1 MSAPL
6 GSSADRIDMKKLL
19 ALASVALLAGSLT
32 ACGGDDSSAGGGG
45 GGGSYCDQVKDLKSN
60 VDDLDFA
67 TLTEDQF
74 ADLQSALDGIASS
87 APDDVKDDW
96 TTVGDA
102 IDEFKSIL
110 TEAGISLDDLQAIQD
125 DPSNLP
131 DGVDIAKL
139 QELAQKLNDFSAN
152 SDFADASD
160 AVQQSVKNECG
171 VDLDTS
177 STTGS

>member
-1 MSAPL
+1 
-6 GSSADRIDMKKLL
+6 MKKLL
-19 ALASVALLAGSLT
+19 ALASIVLMAGSLT
-32 ACGGDDSSAGGGG
+32 ACGGDDNSNAGGGGG

-60 VDDLDFA
+60 VDDLDFT

-87 APDDVKDDW
+87 APADVQDDW
-96 TTVGDA
+96 NTLGDA

-110 TEAGISLDDLQAIQD
+110 DEAGLSLDDLQAIQQ
-125 DPSNLP
+125 DPTNLP
-131 DGVDIAKL
+131 DGVDLAKL
-139 QELAQKLNDFSAN
+139 QELAQKLNDFAAN
-152 SDFADASD
+152 SDFDAASN
-160 AVQQSVKNECG
+160 AVQQNVKDECG